1 MNFKKITSALSA
13 MAVSAGMLSA
23 LPTAQSSAALDIN
36 YAEALQKSLFFYEVQ
51 QAGVLPEWN
60 QVSWRADSMENDE
73 VPGGWFDAG
82 DHLKFTLT
90 NAYSA
95 MILGWG
101 LYQYKDAVKEAGLY
115 DRYLLNL
122 KWGLDYVSACDRG
135 DSVIGTIGD
144 DAFDHKWWG
153 SAEVYMRKYVL
164 QGGED
169 PRPYDEIECTTVVA
183 DMASALAFGY
193 LILKDEDPTTA
204 EKYLT
209 QAKDLFKRADAH
221 RSNDGQGVQKGYYN
235 IQQSGTDDDY
245 VDELM
250 VAANILY
257 MATGEQSY
265 LDLCESDYIPIFPL
279 ENQSTDRKFTWGLC
293 WDDVSQMAALLY
305 AQNTGKEEWV
315 EHVKHHLEYW
325 TTGYNGKQVSYTP
338 DGHAWL
344 FNWGSMRHM
353 ANTVMIAKI
362 ACDTVL
368 KDDAASVSKYD
379 TWSKEQFDYAF
390 GDNAL
395 GLSYVIGM
403 GEKNAVNVHH
413 RTTSGIHDDHWNSL
427 GGSGTP
433 TAGEE
438 WQTEYA
444 HVLYGALEGG
454 PTQDGSFKDENAAYE
469 HTEVAIDYNAGFTG
483 ALCAFIAEEGGE
495 PLADFPPIETPKWD
509 EWKMAAVLNGS
520 GASYT
525 EVKAWAMNHT
535 AWPARV
541 YEDVKYRYFF
551 DVSEVLAAGLSIDDI
566 TFETKAQQY
575 SEGEAGYGTAN
586 GIHKYEGD
594 PTGNT
599 YYAEIAFED
608 GRAIMPTGQSEHR
621 DEVQF
626 RVSIPDAIDG
636 KPTTGAWDP
645 SNDWS
650 YEGIEDADNIKTSA
664 AYNRHIT
671 MYVND
676 ILVWGTEPDGTTAVP
691 GADIE
696 GGTVTPPTT
705 TVPPTKPPV
714 TTTTQPTTKPVEPTT
729 KPEEPTGGNDK
740 VLYGDANC
748 DGVVTIADAAAV
760 LQSIGNADKYSLSE
774 QGQTNADVNG
784 QAGIT
789 PDDAIVIMKVDAEM
803 IKQSELPLK

>member
-1 MNFKKITSALSA
+1 MKLTKITAAISA

-23 LPTAQSSAALDIN
+23 LPLAQSSAAMDIN

-51 QAGVLPEWN
+51 QSGILPEWN
-60 QVSWRADSMENDE
+60 SVSWRADSMEND
-73 VPGGWFDAG
+73 VVNGGWFDAG

-101 LYQYKDAVKEAGLY
+101 LYQYKDAVKSAGLY
-115 DRYLLNL
+115 ETYLNNL
-122 KWGLDYVSACDRG
+122 KWGLDYVSACDLG
-135 DSVIGTIGD
+135 NEVIGTIGD

-164 QGGED
+164 GGGTD
-169 PRPYDEIECTTVVA
+169 PRPYDTMTCTTVVA
-183 DMASALAFGY
+183 DMASALTTGY
-193 LILKDEDPTTA
+193 LILKDEEPELA
-204 EKYLT
+204 EKYLK
-209 QAKDLFKRADAH
+209 QAKDLFKRADST

-235 IQQSGTDDDY
+235 ITQSGTDDDY

-250 VAANILY
+250 VAANFLY

-265 LDLCESDYIPIFPL
+265 LDLCESDYIPAFPL
-279 ENQSTDRKFTWGLC
+279 ESQSTDRKFTWGLC
-293 WDDVSQMAALLY
+293 WDDVSQAAALLY

-315 EHVKHHLEYW
+315 QHVKNHLDYW
-325 TTGYNGKQVSYTP
+325 TTGCKGKKVSYTP

-362 ACDTVL
+362 ACDTIFEG
-368 KDDAASVSKYD
+368 DSASISKYD

-395 GLSYVIGM
+395 GMSYVIGM
-403 GEKNAVNVHH
+403 GEKNAINVHH
-413 RTTSGIHDDHWNSL
+413 RTTSGIHDDHWNNL
-427 GGSGTP
+427 GGSSG
-433 TAGEE
+433 AAGGEE

-483 ALCAFIAEEGGE
+483 ALCAFIAEEGGKK
-495 PLADFPPIETPKWD
+495 LADFPPKETPKWD

-525 EVKAWAMNHT
+525 ELKAWAMNHT
-535 AWPARV
+535 AWPTRV
-541 YEDVKYRYFF
+541 YKDVKYRYYF
-551 DVSEVLAAGLSIDDI
+551 DITETLAAGLTVDDI
-566 TFETKAQQY
+566 SFETKAQQY
-575 SEGEAGYGTAN
+575 SEGEAGYGIAN
-586 GIHKYEGD
+586 GIHQYD
-594 PTGNT
+594 GNI
-599 YYAEIAFED
+599 YYAEIKFED

-636 KPTTGAWDP
+636 KPTTGAWDT

-650 YEGIEDADNIKTSA
+650 YEGIEDCENIKSSS

-676 ILVWGTEPDGTTAVP
+676 ILVWGEEPDGTKAVP
-691 GADIE
+691 GADLGE
-696 GGTVTPPTT
+696 ETVAPTEPPVKPTEP
-705 TVPPTKPPV
+705 VTKP
-714 TTTTQPTTKPVEPTT
+714 TEAET
-729 KPEEPTGGNDK
+729 PTGGSTGD

-748 DGVVTIADAAAV
+748 DGKISIADSTAI
-760 LQSIGNADKYSLSE
+760 LQSVGNNDKYGLSAK
-774 QGQTNADVNG
+774 GAVNGDVDG
-784 QAGIT
+784 QAGVT
-789 PDDAIVIMKVDAEM
+789 ASDALVILKVDAGLIN
-803 IKQSELPLK
+803 IKDLPLKA